1 MTHATA
7 SNLSFSIATDPDD
20 GAIALIDFNCEVI
33 AQATGLLNLFDSH
46 NASAFAGPVGAHLRH
61 VIEHYD
67 ALLSPAIA
75 GFVDY
80 DSRVRDRE
88 VERSTA
94 LARRR
99 LQALSQRLVA
109 NNVPLKSALR
119 VRGLGGLAGD
129 FNFTISSTFGR
140 ELVFVA
146 SHALHHYA
154 LLRPYCQTAGIPL
167 GVDFGKAP
175 STVAHE
181 RASAANHDDGRSTA
195 TSTS

>member
-1 MTHATA
+1 MTHAST
-7 SNLSFSIATDPDD
+7 SKLSLATTLESDD
-20 GAIALIDFNCEVI
+20 GAIALLDFNREVI
-33 AQATGLLNLFDSH
+33 AQATSLLDLFDSH
-46 NASAFAGPVGAHLRH
+46 HAAAFAGPVGAHLRH
-61 VIEHYD
+61 IIEHYD

-80 DSRVRDRE
+80 DARVRDRAL
-88 VERSTA
+88 ERSTA

-99 LQALSQRLVA
+99 LVALSRRLVA
-109 NNVPLKSALR
+109 NNVPLNSPTQ
-119 VRGLGGLAGD
+119 VRGQGGLAGD

-154 LLRPYCQTAGIPL
+154 LMRPYCQKAGIL
-167 GVDFGKAP
+167 LSEDFGKAP

-181 RASAANHDDGRSTA
+181 RATTASTNSKTPA
-195 TSTS
+195 